1 MKLEE
6 IAKKMCAKGKGILA
20 ADESTGTIAKRF
32 KSINV
37 ENTEKNRLVF
47 RQTLFSSEA
56 MKNYIGGVILFDE
69 TIKQKSTIGPTIPE
83 LILKNNAIPAPLNY
97 RGFPKSTCISVN
109 HVVCHGIPGD
119 KILDDGDILN
129 IDVTVIL
136 DGWYGDTSRMYFV
149 GEPSMKAKFLTKV
162 TYECLWLGIETVKP
176 GSTTG
181 DIGHAIQIHAEKNGL
196 SVVRDFTGHGL
207 GKVFHAPPTI
217 LHYGQPNTGDV
228 LEEGMIFTIEP
239 MINSGK
245 YDVKILSDGWTA
257 VTRDKSLSAQF
268 EHSVGVTSNGYEVF
282 TNSPKGYTQPDYPI

>member
-1 MKLEE
+1 MNNQIE
-6 IAKKMCAKGKGILA
+6 IHNKEAFNKMHNAGTLA
-20 ADESTGTIAKRF
+20 AKVLDYITQYVKKGVSTGHLDDLCHDYI
-32 KSINV
+32 I
-37 ENTEKNRLVF
+37 KNHAV
-47 RQTLFSSEA
+47 
-56 MKNYIGGVILFDE
+56 
-69 TIKQKSTIGPTIPE
+69 
-83 LILKNNAIPAPLNY
+83 PAPLNY

-119 KILDDGDILN
+119 KILDEGDILN
-129 IDVTVIL
+129 IDITVIL

-149 GEPSMKAKFLTKV
+149 GEPSKKAKFLTKI

-181 DIGHAIQIHAEKNGL
+181 DIGHAIQKHAEKNSL

-207 GKVFHAPPTI
+207 GKVFHSPPTI
-217 LHYGQPNTGDV
+217 LHYGQPNTGDT

-239 MINSGK
+239 MINLGK

-268 EHSVGVTSNGYEVF
+268 EHSIGVTSNGYEVF
-282 TNSPKGYTQPDYPI
+282 TNSPKGYTQPEYPI